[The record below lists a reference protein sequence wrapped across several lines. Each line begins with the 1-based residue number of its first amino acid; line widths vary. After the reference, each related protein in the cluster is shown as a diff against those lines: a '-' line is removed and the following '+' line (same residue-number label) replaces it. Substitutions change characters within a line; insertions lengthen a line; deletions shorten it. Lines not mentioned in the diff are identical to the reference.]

1 MKKALFPILAAAL
14 MLSSCGL
21 SEIKETISAKV
32 DEKIEEHSIEKGSYT
47 QEQVNEKIYK
57 ELAECKRKIVFDGV
71 VSTEMVQNAVYG
83 ARYARPD
90 IFWTGGFT
98 VSTDYS
104 TTTVECDSV
113 HDLDEDALAEM
124 KANMDKSL
132 DEVVKEASGGST
144 DFDKLLLIHDK
155 LIEICDYDH
164 AAAEASESE
173 DIGFAGSS
181 YGCLVEHMA
190 VCEGY
195 AQAFALAAQKMGFE
209 CGMVCGDAWIENDK
223 RYEKHAWNY
232 VKVDGE
238 YYWLDVTWD
247 ENTTE
252 LESKY
257 IPMHKF
263 FMLDDSRFMKGR
275 TVDEDVPFV
284 PTCSSMDENY
294 YVKNGLFLDSYSFDQ
309 VNSLM
314 NEHFK
319 DGGFDIMFA
328 DRDSYDEAID
338 DLMENGNIWN
348 TDIMQGGVENAPY
361 YADPELCILT
371 ISPE

>member
-47 QEQVNEKIYK
+47 QEQVNEKIYN

-232 VKVDGE
+232 VKVDGK

-275 TVDEDVPFV
+275 TVDEDVYLRAV
-284 PTCSSMDENY
+284 RWMRITM
-294 YVKNGLFLDSYSFDQ
+294 
-309 VNSLM
+309 
-314 NEHFK
+314 
-319 DGGFDIMFA
+319 
-328 DRDSYDEAID
+328 
-338 DLMENGNIWN
+338 
-348 TDIMQGGVENAPY
+348 
-361 YADPELCILT
+361 
-371 ISPE
+371 